1 MAELTQPHLSVLI
14 AIITALVVT
23 LGVLVPPARRAS
35 RVPLVLLAVLATLA
49 WPNWARIQSRN
60 GIVHGH
66 EQVHFLLGSRY
77 LPELGYHGLYPAI
90 VAARLNKDRNLP
102 RAEIRDTRTFQVHKV
117 SDRLEEAEAA
127 KARFSAE
134 RWEAFSADLEVYRR
148 ELRAPLERII
158 SDHGMTG
165 SPSWALFALLF
176 TAWPT
181 VSTQSANL
189 LGLIDPALFLI
200 LLVSVARAFGARA
213 VAVTAVLAFTPGRV
227 FDFLGGS
234 ILRMDWLFFLGMA
247 LCALQVRRF
256 RAGGL
261 LLGLAIASKVF
272 CALIPLMLGAHML
285 RRWVS
290 ERAIPL
296 EHRQV
301 IGFAFLGLLGAVA
314 ASSLAF
320 GGPGIWVEYI
330 ERILLTLH
338 EGYYRA
344 QYGFRDVYIQV
355 AVNGPAAL
363 FDPFPGRIHA
373 RHADLASFGT
383 GLNLARLALLA
394 LLAWV
399 SSRQAPL
406 LAAGLGVLGIYL
418 GLVTNMYYWSL
429 FLVLGLGLAS
439 SEQRRHGLALGLLCG
454 LVALLRGLEVTD
466 WESLHARSYLGSW
479 LLLWSVIL
487 LAGVEL
493 GLSLLAWRRARAI

>member
-1 MAELTQPHLSVLI
+1 MFELTQPHLSVLI
-14 AIITALVVT
+14 AIVTGLLVI
-23 LGVLVPPARRAS
+23 LGVLVPSTRRAS
-35 RVPLVLLAVLATLA
+35 RLPFLLLAVLAALA
-49 WPNWARIQSRN
+49 WPSWGRIQARG

-77 LPELGYHGLYPAI
+77 LSELGYHGLYPAI
-90 VAARLNKDRNLP
+90 VAARLPKDRGMG
-102 RAEIRDTRTFQVHKV
+102 RVAIRDTRTFERHRV
-117 SDRLEEAEAA
+117 SERLEEAEEA
-127 KARFSAE
+127 KARFSEE
-134 RWEAFSADLEVYRR
+134 RWEAFSTDLEIYRR
-148 ELRAPLERII
+148 ELRAPIDSII

-181 VSTQSANL
+181 VSTLSANVF
-189 LGLIDPALFLI
+189 GLIDPLLFLI
-200 LLVSVARAFGARA
+200 LLVAVGRAFGARA
-213 VAVTAVLAFTPGRV
+213 LAVTAVLAFTPGRV

-247 LCALQVRRF
+247 LCAMQVRRF
-256 RAGGL
+256 RTGGV

-285 RRWVS
+285 RRWTA
-290 ERAIPL
+290 ERTIPL

-301 IGFAFLGLLGAVA
+301 IGFAVLGLLGAVG

-338 EGYYRA
+338 EAYYRA
-344 QYGFRDVYIQV
+344 QYGFRDVYIQL
-355 AVNGPAAL
+355 ALNGPQAL
-363 FDPFPGRIHA
+363 FDPFPRRIHA
-373 RHADLASFGT
+373 HGVDFSDFET
-383 GLNLARLALLA
+383 GLNLSRLGLLA

-399 SSRQAPL
+399 ASRQGAL

-439 SEQRRHGLALGLLCG
+439 SELRRHGLILGLLCG
-454 LVALLRGLEVTD
+454 LVALLRGLESFD
-466 WESLHARSYLGSW
+466 WQSLQARAFLGSW

-487 LAGVEL
+487 LAVLEL
-493 GLSLLAWRRARAI
+493 GLLVWARRRAPAI